1 MTKED
6 FYNLLSSH
14 NVAVISIIS
23 PENTPY
29 GACLYYIIDH
39 NLNFFFLTKFN
50 TKKAEYLHKN
60 NNIAVTIVDPI
71 AHITFQ
77 ALGAAVTVDD
87 PEMHVYVMKRISELV
102 SKDKGPAQTP
112 SSKLPTDG
120 AFVFKVIPTWLRYGD
135 FTKTDPEEIFTQV
148 IPEPTQEKV

>member
-1 MTKED
+1 MTHED

-14 NVAVISIIS
+14 NVAVVSIIT

-50 TKKAEYLHKN
+50 TKKAEYLQKN
-60 NNIAVTIVDPI
+60 NNVALTIVDPI

-77 ALGAAVTVDD
+77 AQGKVESVED
-87 PEMHVYVMKRISELV
+87 PEMHVYIMRRISELV

-112 SSKLPTDG
+112 SSKMPTDG
-120 AFVFKVIPTWLRYGD
+120 AFVFKVTPNWLRYGD
-135 FTKTDPEEIFTQV
+135 FTKSIPEEIFTQI